1 MNGQITIA
9 DAHKLK
15 NIDHVSTKFLVK
27 GRKYEEFY
35 DTLEDALQ
43 YKDDEDRHG
52 SYWISLTDREGFLQL
67 IDDKGEI
74 I

>member
-1 MNGQITIA
+1 MNGQITIT

-15 NIDHVSTKFLVK
+15 NIDHVSTKFLVD
-27 GRKYEEFY
+27 GRKYEEFF

-52 SYWISLTDREGFLQL
+52 SYWISLTNQSGFLQL
-67 IDDKGEI
+67 IDDEGEI

>member
-1 MNGQITIA
+1 MNGQITID
-9 DAHKLK
+9 DAKKLK
-15 NIDHVSTKFLVK
+15 NIDHVSTKFLVG

-43 YKDDEDRHG
+43 YEDDEDRYG

>member
-1 MNGQITIA
+1 MDGQITISEA
-9 DAHKLK
+9 IKLK

-35 DTLEDALQ
+35 DTLGEALQ

-52 SYWISLTDREGFLQL
+52 SYWISLNDRDGFLQL
-67 IDDKGEI
+67 TDDEGEI

>member
-1 MNGQITIA
+1 MNGQITID
-9 DAHKLK
+9 DAKKLK
-15 NIDHVSTKFLVK
+15 NIDHVSTKFLVG

-35 DTLEDALQ
+35 DTLEDALK
-43 YKDDEDRHG
+43 YEDDEDRYG

>member
-1 MNGQITIA
+1 MDGQITISEA
-9 DAHKLK
+9 IKLK

-35 DTLEDALQ
+35 DTLGEALQ

-52 SYWISLTDREGFLQL
+52 SYWISLTDQNGFLQL
-67 IDDKGEI
+67 TDDEGEI